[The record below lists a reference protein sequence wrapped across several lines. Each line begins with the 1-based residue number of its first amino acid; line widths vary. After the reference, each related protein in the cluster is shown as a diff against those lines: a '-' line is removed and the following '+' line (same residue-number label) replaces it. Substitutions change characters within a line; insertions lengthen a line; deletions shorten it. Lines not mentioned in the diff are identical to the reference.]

1 MLSILYPKVPWIVRQ
16 LTIGLMPFTAK
27 ADSIPKLIV
36 KATKETILAAKVRKC
51 FSIYLIPY
59 DVDGFQSLGFLAA
72 FFDDNQHPLVVGGA
86 FIKQFHARQLAAL
99 FLSPQVDVHFF
110 DELGREM
117 LGYRAEFKS
126 TKKHRDIL
134 MRAVFPSLEDIHQ
147 GRVLNAISDWFHC
160 SGPKDDAEAIKVD
173 LKYSVIP
180 EDMVIIDMLPENHA
194 FHGSKGYSFVTLERE
209 EPGNFQEKEIID
221 LLRRSF
227 ENCDIYHSPLR
238 TYDSEEVADILVVS
252 ESSILVVQAKDS
264 PNVERILNNTIERK
278 RKTTNGALKKGLSQV
293 KGAISYIKRTSPM
306 KINLNEREV
315 DISWE
320 GKKLYALIVVKELF
334 SDDYDEY
341 TPPMLELYEATGVP
355 CITLSYNEL
364 HQYTRH
370 LKGEV
375 AFMEAFM
382 KVFNH
387 GLETGTFPRLRV
399 HAPGAM
405 GN

>member
-59 DVDGFQSLGFLAA
+59 DVDGFQSLGFVAA
-72 FFDDNQHPLVVGGA
+72 FFDDNQHPILVGGA

-117 LGYRAEFKS
+117 LGYRAEFKF
-126 TKKHRDIL
+126 TKKHRDML
-134 MRAVFPSLEDIHQ
+134 MSAVFPSLEDIHQ
-147 GRVLNAISDWFHC
+147 GRVLNAISDWFHH

-180 EDMVIIDMLPENHA
+180 EDMLIIDAMPENHA
-194 FHGSKGYSFVTLERE
+194 FHGSKGYSLVTLERE
-209 EPGNFQEKEIID
+209 EPGDFQEKEIIV

-227 ENCDIYHSPLR
+227 ESCDIYHSPLR
-238 TYDSEEVADILVVS
+238 TYDNEEISDVLVVS
-252 ESSILVVQAKDS
+252 DSSVLIVQAKDS
-264 PNVERILNNTIERK
+264 PNIERIINNTIERK
-278 RKTTNGALKKGLSQV
+278 RKTTNGALKKGMAQV
-293 KGAISYIKRTSPM
+293 KGAISYIRRTSPVII
-306 KINLNEREV
+306 KLGGKEV
-315 DISWE
+315 AISLE
-320 GKKLYALIVVKELF
+320 GKKLYGLIVVKELF

-341 TPPMLELYEATGVP
+341 TPPMLEVYEATGVP

-370 LKGEV
+370 LGGEEV
-375 AFMEAFM
+375 FMEAFM
-382 KVFNH
+382 KVFDH
-387 GLETGTFPRLRV
+387 GLKTGVFPRLRV

-405 GN
+405 GS